1 MKISIVSIWFL
12 ASLIVTV
19 ASNSNAQTQ
28 QVFDQR
34 NVTNLIKT
42 VKDFTKV
49 WYKEKRENKFW
60 NFVSKRSHLKSELG
74 SRAFDG
80 AFSGEP
86 KDADTSTL
94 KISFQIYE
102 SVLKGE
108 SLVGK
113 VTLPLNLYTKSG
125 KWDVFPDGF
134 AIFPGNDTV
143 LGEIRGDLFHTLEDI
158 EKAKDGGLVPRQNY
172 LLVLYD
178 VEGDGYIKEELFTF
192 WVKEN
197 NKWKLFSFFGG
208 N

>member
-1 MKISIVSIWFL
+1 MKIKTVSIWLL
-12 ASLIVTV
+12 AAFIAIV
-19 ASNSNAQTQ
+19 ASNSNTQAQ
-28 QVFDQR
+28 QVFNRKD
-34 NVTNLIKT
+34 VTNLAKT

-60 NFVSKRSHLKSELG
+60 NFVSENSHLKSKLG
-74 SRAFDG
+74 DRAFGG
-80 AFSGEP
+80 AFSGKP

-102 SVLKGE
+102 SVFKGE

-113 VTLPLNLYTKSG
+113 VTPPLNSYTKLG
-125 KWDVFPDGF
+125 KMDVFLDGF

-143 LGEIRGDLFHTLEDI
+143 LGEIRGDLFHTPEDI

-178 VEGDGYIKEELFTF
+178 VEGDGYTKEELVTF
-192 WVKEN
+192 WIKEN
-197 NKWKLFSFFGG
+197 NKWRLFSFFGG